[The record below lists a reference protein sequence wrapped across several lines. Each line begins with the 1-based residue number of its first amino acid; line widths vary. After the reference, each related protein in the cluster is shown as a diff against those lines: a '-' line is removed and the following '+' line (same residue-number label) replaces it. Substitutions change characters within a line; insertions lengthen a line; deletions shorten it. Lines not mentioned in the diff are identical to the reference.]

1 MFLTVGEGTRTSW
14 PVLAR
19 SGTKTGVPRGNV
31 KPSQKDGVSNP
42 RFSMSNARDVR
53 HILVVEDQKSKRIVA
68 LRENSYTLG
77 RDPSCSIIIYDR
89 QVSRHHATLLRV
101 TDYQNQQ
108 DFYRVIDGDLHGKKS
123 TNGITVNGKYSLSHE
138 LRPGDTIH
146 FGSKA
151 RAIYQ
156 VVPANTDLE
165 FLDSEDLADL
175 SPELSITGFL
185 EKESDFHDEENH
197 TIAFALPKPAPAS
210 SPPPSPSPSFSIA
223 DYSPYPIVE
232 FNQSGEILYQN
243 AAASRRFPDLGQR
256 QGQHPLLQGLAE
268 QSLADNSTSFSR
280 ELEIEGKFFEQYI
293 TFTPERIVR
302 TFCVDITKYKENEE
316 KNAIKSDYFRFIR
329 EQSTEGIF
337 LIDAEEKKILE
348 TNLAYC
354 KLLGY
359 TERELIGRALYGLIA
374 VDREN
379 LDSQLGDLE
388 PEKPF
393 YVEES
398 LHRGRDGSLITVEE
412 KITRSNLNGRD
423 IFCFSVRDIGERK
436 RFEERLYYQS
446 LHDALTDLPNR
457 LLFERQL
464 TLALANARRNHT
476 LLAVL
481 FVNLDSFKN
490 INHALGH
497 SIGDRVLQEFGR
509 RLSVLISGGDA
520 IARWG
525 SDEFT
530 ILLPRPRKTEDTIR
544 LAERIFDSLKTP
556 IEVEGNTLQPRASIG
571 IALYPQDGEDEETL
585 LKNASAALHR
595 AKEAGRGQYQ
605 FYSPALAE
613 EAGTFLKLETLL
625 HQALDKQE
633 FALVYQPQIA
643 VASGRI
649 TGIEAF
655 LRWNHPPSGVLSPA
669 KFLALAE
676 KTDILLP
683 IGKWVLTKACE
694 QAISWQKDGLPP
706 VPVCVNLSNPEFARP
721 NLVET
726 IARVLEKTGLD
737 PQWLEIEITE
747 KILRQNLSSARQIFQ
762 DLQNLGV
769 RVALDDFGTGY
780 SALGYLQ
787 QFPFRTLKLDQNFV
801 RDLRGSDGE
810 RAIVSAAVALGK
822 GFHFRIVAEGVET
835 RQQLDFLQDLGCEE
849 AQGYYFSRPI
859 SAEAIGQLLSQQG
872 KISISTE

>member
-1 MFLTVGEGTRTSW
+1 
-14 PVLAR
+14 
-19 SGTKTGVPRGNV
+19 
-31 KPSQKDGVSNP
+31 
-42 RFSMSNARDVR
+42 MSNARDVR

-77 RDPSCSIIIYDR
+77 RDPSCSIVIYDR

-101 TDYQNQQ
+101 TDHQNHK
-108 DFYRVIDGDLHGKKS
+108 DFYRVLDGDLHGKKS

-151 RAIYQ
+151 KASYQ
-156 VVPANTDLE
+156 VVPANGDLE
-165 FLDSEDLADL
+165 FADIADL
-175 SPELSITGFL
+175 VDLPPEVPITGFL
-185 EKESDFHDEENH
+185 EKESEFHDEGSH
-197 TIAFALPKPAPAS
+197 TIAFAVAKPAPAP
-210 SPPPSPSPSFSIA
+210 SPPPSPSFSIA
-223 DYSPYPIVE
+223 DFSPYPIVE
-232 FNQSGEILYQN
+232 LDHSGEILYLN

-256 QGQHPLLQGLAE
+256 QGRHPLAHGLTE
-268 QSLADNSTSFSR
+268 QNLPSNSTSFSR
-280 ELEIEGKFFEQYI
+280 EVEIEGSFFEQYV
-293 TFTPERIVR
+293 TFTRERIVR
-302 TFCVDITKYKENEE
+302 IFCVDITKYKENEQ
-316 KNAIKSDYFRFIR
+316 KNAIKSDYFRLIR

-337 LIDAEEKKILE
+337 LVDASEKKILE

-359 TERELIGRALYGLIA
+359 TERELIGREIHGLIA
-374 VDREN
+374 LDRE
-379 LDSQLGDLE
+379 SLE
-388 PEKPF
+388 HRLRGIEPDKPF

-398 LHRGRDGSLITVEE
+398 PHRCRDGSLISVEE
-412 KITRSNLNGRD
+412 KITRSNLDGRE
-423 IFCFSVRDIGERK
+423 IFCFSVRDTGERK

-446 LHDALTDLPNR
+446 LHDSLTDLPNR

-464 TLALANARRNHT
+464 ALALTNARRNHT

-509 RLSVLISGGDA
+509 RLSVLVNGGDA

-585 LKNASAALHR
+585 LKNASAALGR

-605 FYSPALAE
+605 FYTPALSE
-613 EAGTFLKLETLL
+613 EAGAFLKLEVLL

-633 FALVYQPQIA
+633 FSLVYQPQIA
-643 VASGRI
+643 VGSGEI
-649 TGIEAF
+649 TGIEAL
-655 LRWNHPPSGVLSPA
+655 LRWNHPSSGLLLPG
-669 KFLALAE
+669 KFLPLAE
-676 KTDILLP
+676 KTDLLLP
-683 IGKWVLTKACE
+683 IGKWVLTRACE
-694 QAISWQKDGLPP
+694 QAIAWQKDGLPP
-706 VPVCVNLSNPEFARP
+706 IPVCVNLSNPEFARP

-747 KILRQNLSSARQIFQ
+747 KILRQNLPSARQIFQ

-769 RVALDDFGTGY
+769 RVALDDFGTGH

-787 QFPFRTLKLDQNFV
+787 QFPFRTLKLDQHFV
-801 RDLRGSDGE
+801 RDLRGRDGE
-810 RAIVSAAVALGK
+810 QAIVSAAVALGR

-835 RQQLDFLQDLGCEE
+835 RQQLDFLQNLGCEE
-849 AQGYYFSRPI
+849 AQGYYFSRPL
-859 SAEAIGQLLSQQG
+859 SAEAIAQLLSEHG
-872 KISISTE
+872 KISIAAE